1 MKNRALLCVV
11 GTIVGAFAC
20 GGASQTDFGDP
31 ISGSGRGGASGAG
44 PGSGGSTGGTSVG
57 GTSGSSQGGTG
68 ATDTGGSANGGT
80 AGDVVAAGGTAGD
93 LVATGGTAGDLMAAG
108 GMAGEPMGSGGTAGD
123 ATGGTDPGT
132 GGSANAGG
140 SAGMATG
147 GSAGKPGTGGSAGM
161 PNCVDLNQQ
170 YTEALQA
177 ARVCNSNS
185 GKDQCTE
192 LVPGSLTCGCEVFVN
207 PANMEAVAELTRLRK
222 QGARCMELC
231 PAIACVAP
239 ENASCAQDADG
250 AEGHGHCVTAIAGGP
265 I

>member
-1 MKNRALLCVV
+1 MKSRALLCLV
-11 GTIVGAFAC
+11 GAIVGAFAC

-31 ISGSGRGGASGAG
+31 IGGSGHGGAG
-44 PGSGGSTGGTSVG
+44 PGTGGSTGGSSDG
-57 GTSGSSQGGTG
+57 GTSGSSRGGSG

-93 LVATGGTAGDLMAAG
+93 LVGTGGTAGDLMAAG
-108 GMAGEPMGSGGTAGD
+108 GMAGEPTGTGGTAGD
-123 ATGGTDPGT
+123 STGTGGTDPGA

-140 SAGMATG
+140 SGGMAAG
-147 GSAGKPGTGGSAGM
+147 GSAGKPSTGGSAGM
-161 PNCVDLNQQ
+161 PSCVDLAQQ
-170 YTEALQA
+170 YAEALQA

-192 LVPGSLTCGCEVFVN
+192 LVPGSATCGCDVYVN

-222 QGARCMELC
+222 QGLRCMTVC

-239 ENASCAQDADG
+239 EGATCVQDLDG
-250 AEGHGHCVTAIAGGP
+250 AEGHGHCTTALAGGP